1 MKKLAIA
8 LLSLAT
14 VATQAHA
21 QTTQRLTATKAND
34 YALIYTLPN
43 TMLDITIETE
53 HVVKEPGEF
62 YQYATKY
69 LQADDPIIK
78 PSQSVTVKSVTITPR
93 GVANP
98 DERYSVRFSSG
109 VPPFMILNDQNLP
122 LSINTQR
129 SFQTATAELPVPQEA
144 APTPLESPAAKQ
156 AMAPDMLKST
166 SVAKK
171 AELAADIIYSLRE
184 SRNEIITGQ
193 SEQSFPDGDALKL
206 ALDNIN
212 AQEAALTAMFVGTT
226 QRSTDVKTIS
236 YMPDDDVTDLVI
248 ARVSPDKGVIPSGD
262 LTGDPIYLSV
272 SITDGGEAPVN
283 DKGEE
288 LPFPKGGFAYCIPG
302 KALVKISYNGQTLA
316 DQSVDIAQF
325 GLVYGLAPNLFTD
338 KKAPMY
344 LIMDPSTGAV
354 RELGPVPPEE

>member
-1 MKKLAIA
+1 MKKFALALITLTA
-8 LLSLAT
+8 VISQT
-14 VATQAHA
+14 HA

-34 YALIYTLPN
+34 YALIYSLPN
-43 TMLDITIETE
+43 TILDITIETE
-53 HVVKEPGEF
+53 RIVKKPGEF

-69 LQADDPIIK
+69 LQVNDPIIK
-78 PSQSVTVKSVTITPR
+78 PSQSVTIKSVTITPR
-93 GVANP
+93 GVADP
-98 DERYSVRFSSG
+98 DERYAVKFASG
-109 VPPFMILNDQNLP
+109 IPPFMILNDQNLP

-129 SFQTATAELPVPQEA
+129 SLQAAAPELPTPQEA

-156 AMAPDMLKST
+156 AMTPDMLKST

-206 ALDNIN
+206 ALDNLN
-212 AQEAALTAMFVGTT
+212 AQEAALTAMFTGTT

-236 YMPDDDVTDLVI
+236 YMPDDDVSDFVI

-272 SITDGGEAPVN
+272 AITDSGEAPVN
-283 DKGEE
+283 DKGAE

-302 KALVKISYNGQTLA
+302 KALVKISYDGHTLA
-316 DQSVDIAQF
+316 DKSVDIAQF
-325 GLVYGLAPNLFTD
+325 GLVYGLAPGLFTD

-344 LIMDPSTGAV
+344 LIMDPATGAV
-354 RELGPVPPEE
+354 RELGPVTPEE